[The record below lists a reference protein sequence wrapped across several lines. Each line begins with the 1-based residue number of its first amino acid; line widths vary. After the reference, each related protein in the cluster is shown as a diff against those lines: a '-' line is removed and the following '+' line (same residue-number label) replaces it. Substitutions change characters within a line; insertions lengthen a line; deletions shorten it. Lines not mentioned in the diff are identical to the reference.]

1 MKGSSDNA
9 TTPESKEILI
19 EEVQPVEASGN
30 DGRTETANVIEVE
43 IEVDE
48 HPSATK
54 TTENTC
60 SQKEETKE
68 QEECGSGLVKLP
80 LKKLDP
86 EAPDKIS
93 TVRSTSIS
101 AEELSMVLKHYGLD
115 CQDENEKH
123 LPAET

>member
-19 EEVQPVEASGN
+19 EEAQPVEGGDEMEKNQTLQKDKN
-30 DGRTETANVIEVE
+30 DCLMVSDTF
-43 IEVDE
+43 
-48 HPSATK
+48 H
-54 TTENTC
+54 
-60 SQKEETKE
+60 
-68 QEECGSGLVKLP
+68 
-80 LKKLDP
+80 KKLDP

-93 TVRSTSIS
+93 TGRSTSIF

-123 LPAET
+123 LPAETLVLLANGYHLLQEVEEELYLY